1 MSTTG
6 NIRKIDQ
13 KFAVVCYAVAVCIG
27 AFAGA
32 IIAATVSQDS
42 PAYIYLSYLLPQIGY
57 ISVFFVMRYKYERKV
72 FKGLVLKDNVKIGHY
87 LIGALIAVGLLFVA
101 LLPNTGF
108 RKLFEL
114 MGIKASVVVP
124 KTDVWYEYLLSGL
137 VICVLPAIGEELV
150 FRKAFCDGA
159 EDVADYKTILL
170 CGLAFSLSH
179 LNAAQTVHQF
189 FLGCVLATVYVK
201 TKNVTVTMTMHFINN
216 FLALYLER
224 ITGAEVWNN
233 ITVQGICFAVGAVAV
248 GAGLFL
254 LLRKGG
260 TDNKKQ
266 GKIEGVTIILLVVLA
281 VAWAITFGLSFR

>member
-1 MSTTG
+1 MRHAES
-6 NIRKIDQ
+6 IRKIDQ
-13 KFAVVCYAVAVCIG
+13 KFAVTCYAIAVCVS

-32 IIAATVSQDS
+32 IVAATVASDN
-42 PAYIYLSYLLPQIGY
+42 PLYIYLSYLLPQIGY
-57 ISVFFVMRYKYERKV
+57 ICVFFAMKYRYERTL
-72 FKGLVLKDNVKIGHY
+72 FRGLVKKENVRLSQY

-108 RKLFEL
+108 RKLFDI
-114 MGIKASVVVP
+114 MGIKANVVVP
-124 KTDVWYEYLLSGL
+124 EIDKWYEYLLSGL

-150 FRKAFCDGA
+150 FRKAFCDGT
-159 EDVADYKTILL
+159 EEVADYKTVLL
-170 CGLAFSLSH
+170 CGLAFALSH

-189 FLGCVLATVYVK
+189 FLGCVLAIVYVK

-233 ITVQGICFAVGAVAV
+233 ITVQGICFAVGAIAV
-248 GAGLFL
+248 GGGLFL

-260 TDNKKQ
+260 LDNKKQ
-266 GKIEGVTIILLVVLA
+266 GKIEGVTKILFVVLA
-281 VAWAITFGLSFR
+281 AAWAITFGLSFR

>member
-1 MSTTG
+1 MSTTE
-6 NIRKIDQ
+6 NVRKTDQ
-13 KFAVVCYAVAVCIG
+13 KFAVTCYAVAVCIS
-27 AFAGA
+27 AIAGA
-32 IIAATVSQDS
+32 IVAAMVKQES
-42 PAYIYLSYLLPQIGY
+42 PTYIYLSYLLPQIGY
-57 ISVFFVMRYKYERKV
+57 IGVFFAMKYKYERTV
-72 FKGLVLKDNVKIGHY
+72 IKGLVRKDAVKPSHY
-87 LIGALIAVGLLFVA
+87 LIGALIAVGLLFIA

-124 KTDVWYEYLLSGL
+124 KMNAWYEYLLCGV

-150 FRKAFCDGA
+150 FRKAFCDGM
-159 EDVADYKTILL
+159 EEVADYKTILL

-233 ITVQGICFAVGAVAV
+233 ITVQGICFAVGAIAV
-248 GAGLFL
+248 GTGLFL
-254 LLRKGG
+254 LLKKGG
-260 TDNKKQ
+260 LDNKKQ
-266 GKIEGVTIILLVVLA
+266 GKIEGVTALLLAVLV
-281 VAWAITFGLSFR
+281 VAWAIIFGLSFK